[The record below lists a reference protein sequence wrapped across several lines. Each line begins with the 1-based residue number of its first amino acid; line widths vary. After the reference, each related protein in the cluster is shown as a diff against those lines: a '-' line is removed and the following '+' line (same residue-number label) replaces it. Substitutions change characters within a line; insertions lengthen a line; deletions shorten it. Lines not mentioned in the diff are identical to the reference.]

1 MTIKLYNR
9 VVERSK
15 DKRLDYQLK
24 EIYDMTEMVEVR
36 VFYDGT
42 VEIKGTDSNHA
53 TQHLYI
59 THGSKSGEMY
69 ICKKDE
75 VDYYKKQL
83 LKEIIKRQQ
92 ENIDCIMDR

>member
-1 MTIKLYNR
+1 MN
-9 VVERSK
+9 
-15 DKRLDYQLK
+15 
-24 EIYDMTEMVEVR
+24 EMVKVR

-42 VEIKGTDSNHA
+42 VEIEDTDSNHA

-92 ENIDCIMDR
+92 EKIKEEQDKLQKLLDIKWDI